1 MAITIVSTTHDSI
14 TNASAHSEL
23 WHVVDSDN
31 KATDGFK
38 YIFDIYKSNTLLARI
53 RNNPYGDDKY
63 GILDVHNIVRSQ
75 LPNNKIVN
83 FDPFSFDTAAFFSTD
98 ILFTDYSVRYGEISG
113 GVLSANLA
121 SGTYRAWNNYNRP
134 TYDNKTSQITGAMV
148 LSNRPTDIVFYS
160 EPNAPIVISAYYPS
174 GQTFVRQ
181 ERVNGTITNSYSNS
195 GNDSGVIY
203 GYTPTSERT
212 VLEISGSVSG
222 MLKSY
227 NVKRKCAKYDTHT
240 LLFLNAYGAWDSFT
254 FVHGKKTFENQK
266 KKFQSQNWFLDP
278 GPIAMSNRDG
288 RPFLESSK
296 YYSTDYY
303 IKMQLT
309 SDILSTD
316 DYDWLAE
323 LVNSPQVYY
332 LDIATEDFIP
342 VMITDTNY
350 EFKDE
355 RINKAE
361 TLIVNIEFSE
371 KTNTQFR

>member
-1 MAITIVSTTHDSI
+1 
-14 TNASAHSEL
+14 
-23 WHVVDSDN
+23 VDSSHKN
-31 KATDGFK
+31 TDGFK

-53 RNNPYGDDKY
+53 RNSPYGDDKY
-63 GILDVHNIVRSQ
+63 GIIDVHNIVRSQ
-75 LPNNKIVN
+75 LPNNKIIN

-134 TYDNKTSQITGAMV
+134 PYDNKTSQITGAMV

-181 ERVNGTITNSYSNS
+181 ERVNGTITNSYSDS
-195 GNDSGVIY
+195 GNNSGVIY
-203 GYTPTSERT
+203 GYTPTSERA
-212 VLEISGSVSG
+212 VLEISGSVAG

-254 FVHGKKTFENQK
+254 FVHGKKTFDNQK
-266 KKFQSQNWFLDP
+266 KKFQTQNWYLDP
-278 GPIAMSNRDG
+278 GPIAMYNREQ

-296 YYSTDYY
+296 YYTSDYS

-332 LDIATEDFIP
+332 LDITTEDFIP

-355 RINKAE
+355 RVNKAE

-371 KTNTQFR
+371 RINTQYR